1 MFNTNPF
8 FKSQNHHVCI
18 FIGSL
23 NEKELEEYLEELG
36 VDDNEPINNFSKD
49 LGTWYDHDYIWCEAV
64 DTPIDIKELCEFNG
78 IDDTTLIKKLEKQC
92 TKKISSIIFLWNAE
106 ALNTE
111 DKRVFSDGKLEFL
124 SHFEYESP
132 IIDQEEY

>member
-18 FIGSL
+18 FVGSL

-64 DTPIDIKELCEFNG
+64 NTPIDIKELCVLNG

-92 TKKISSIIFLWNAE
+92 TKRISSIIFLWNAK

-111 DKRVFSDGKLEFL
+111 SKRAFAGGKLEFL
-124 SHFEYESP
+124 SHFEYESLLF
-132 IIDQEEY
+132 DEED